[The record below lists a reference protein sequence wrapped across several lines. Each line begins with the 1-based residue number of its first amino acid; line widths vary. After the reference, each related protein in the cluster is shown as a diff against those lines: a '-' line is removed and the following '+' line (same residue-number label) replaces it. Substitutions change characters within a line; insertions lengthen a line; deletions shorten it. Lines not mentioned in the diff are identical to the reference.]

1 MRLAS
6 ILPLLFLFA
15 LACGDD
21 DGSVDAGPDEI
32 DSGTGDDGGDGDGG
46 DDGGDQ
52 DGGPARVCG
61 GFAGIRC
68 DEGDYCDFEDD
79 LCGAADGLGI
89 CRPRPDSCAPDDE
102 PVCACDTMTYDNA
115 CEAAMAGRDVS
126 ADFECGLA
134 APR

>member
-21 DGSVDAGPDEI
+21 DGSVDAGADEI
-32 DSGTGDDGGDGDGG
+32 DSGTGDDGGDGDGDDG
-46 DDGGDQ
+46 GDGGDQ

-89 CRPRPDSCAPDDE
+89 CRPRPDRCAPDDE
-102 PVCACDTMTYDNA
+102 PVCACDTMAYDNA

-126 ADFECGLA
+126 ADFKCD
-134 APR
+134 